1 MKSQLKRQVFNK
13 KEFNNTIDNK
23 FTQLIS
29 QPDPSFYDINLASID
44 DFFSLYD
51 KFFYEIPKLGE
62 NNSHEYLYKTS
73 RDYVG
78 FEELDEQIK
87 ALLEEITTLRE
98 ENLSLQE
105 ENINMLTDNKS
116 DNKPVKT
123 SKTQSAFSK
132 PA

>member
-51 KFFYEIPKLGE
+51 KFFYEYLNQEKIIHMNIYTRRVEIMLGLK
-62 NNSHEYLYKTS
+62 N
-73 RDYVG
+73 
-78 FEELDEQIK
+78 Q
-87 ALLEEITTLRE
+87 
-98 ENLSLQE
+98 
-105 ENINMLTDNKS
+105 MNK
-116 DNKPVKT
+116 
-123 SKTQSAFSK
+123 
-132 PA
+132 

>member
-23 FTQLIS
+23 FTQLTS